1 MVVGAKKRS
10 QAEKGQFVE
19 KRQELGLGL
28 GRSVPSKGDSRCKGP
43 EAGVCRRDR

>member
-28 GRSVPSKGDSRCKGP
+28 GPGEEVGRW
-43 EAGVCRRDR
+43 